1 MKSLFS
7 QYCDVFWSIIQV
19 TLDAFLF
26 IPLVQADNLTAHATN
41 KSLIYIF
48 PPSRNE
54 YPPPPPLIKGNQ

>member
-7 QYCDVFWSIIQV
+7 QYCDLFWNIIQV
-19 TLDAFLF
+19 TVDAFLL

-48 PPSRNE
+48 SPSRNE
-54 YPPPPPLIKGNQ
+54 YPPPLIGNQ

>member
-7 QYCDVFWSIIQV
+7 QYCGVFWNIIQV
-19 TLDAFLF
+19 TVDAFLL

-48 PPSRNE
+48 PLLEMNT
-54 YPPPPPLIKGNQ
+54 PPPPLIGNQ

>member
-7 QYCDVFWSIIQV
+7 LYCDVFWNIIQV

-26 IPLVQADNLTAHATN
+26 ILLVQADNLTAHATN

-54 YPPPPPLIKGNQ
+54 